1 MKSSAFPYF
10 GTNPRSEEPFL
21 NISKGDRK
29 GHRSYGGRVY
39 WQDETYNDSRVL
51 VHVPETFDVSKP
63 GVIVVFFHGN
73 GATLERDVRD
83 RQLVPQQI
91 SDSGVNAV
99 LLAPQLAVN
108 AADSSAGKFWQP
120 GGFKRFIDES
130 ASHLARLYGDP
141 KSAQA
146 FANLP
151 IVIVGY
157 SGGFLPTAWSLE
169 VGGIPNRVRG
179 VFLLDAVYGELDK
192 FASWI
197 EKNRTGFFV
206 SSYTRYTKRRDQE
219 LMQMLRDKGITVTES
234 MDGPLRP
241 GSVVFVQTP
250 DGVTHRDYVTQAWT
264 EHPVKD
270 VLVKMAATPALDPDR
285 QRAVARAGKRLFAA
299 SHCLRR
305 DRRLRQD
312 HRHQRQRDKGR
323 RDIARGVKEIAR
335 VQKAADRRSDRLP
348 DIEHRGIE
356 RHRGGCERR
365 RCADQPHLLHRI
377 GGRKAQPPDR
387 DGHRHQRIDAG
398 AERPAG
404 YAGQQQRREQHR
416 GLPGA
421 PGIDDAGCDR
431 DADETAHAV
440 EREHQ
445 PDRVRPR
452 ARQLRQQRP
461 HEGEHHELAGH
472 LQRRD
477 QQQQH
482 DHAGCGRHRSRS

>member
-1 MKSSAFPYF
+1 MVGVNPKFQMTDRADPALRPGTHRLALPIHHILPVQWRWVAMAALFVPLSFVLVQCGKAPSAGMLAANTQGAGDSFEERFPKPQFKDRFPTANESLTQVQRQVALAPPQRTVRTEPVRVASLNPTLTLPKQTEREELTTLVSMKSSAFPYF
-10 GTNPRSEEPFL
+10 GNNPRSDAPFL
-21 NISKGDRK
+21 NASSGERK

-51 VHVPETFDVSKP
+51 VHVPETFDARKP

-141 KSAQA
+141 KSAQT
-146 FANLP
+146 FANMP

-192 FASWI
+192 FAGWI
-197 EKNRTGFFV
+197 EKNRSGFFV
-206 SSYTRYTKRRDQE
+206 SSYTRYTKPRDRE
-219 LMQMLRDKGITVTES
+219 LIEMLRDKGITVTES

-250 DGVTHRDYVTQAWT
+250 AGITHRDYVTQAWT
-264 EHPVKD
+264 ENPVRE
-270 VLVKMAATPALDPDR
+270 VLVKMSESPAFTRVAT
-285 QRAVARAGKRLFAA
+285 
-299 SHCLRR
+299 
-305 DRRLRQD
+305 
-312 HRHQRQRDKGR
+312 
-323 RDIARGVKEIAR
+323 
-335 VQKAADRRSDRLP
+335 
-348 DIEHRGIE
+348 
-356 RHRGGCERR
+356 
-365 RCADQPHLLHRI
+365 
-377 GGRKAQPPDR
+377 
-387 DGHRHQRIDAG
+387 
-398 AERPAG
+398 
-404 YAGQQQRREQHR
+404 
-416 GLPGA
+416 A
-421 PGIDDAGCDR
+421 PSATNR
-431 DADETAHAV
+431 
-440 EREHQ
+440 
-445 PDRVRPR
+445 
-452 ARQLRQQRP
+452 
-461 HEGEHHELAGH
+461 
-472 LQRRD
+472 
-477 QQQQH
+477 
-482 DHAGCGRHRSRS
+482 

>member
-1 MKSSAFPYF
+1 MVGADPKFQSIDRADRVISPVSQRHAQPHRWRWVAVASLFVPLSFVLVQCGKAPSAGMLAANAHGTASTSGDSFEDRFPQPQFNDRFPTASESLVQRQVALAPPSPSQRMVRTEPVRVASLNPTMTLPQPTEREELTTLVSMKSSAFPYF
-10 GTNPRSEEPFL
+10 GSNPRSEAPFL

-51 VHVPETFDVSKP
+51 VHVPETFDVRKP

-120 GGFKRFIDES
+120 GGFKRFMDES
-130 ASHLARLYGDP
+130 ATHLARLTGDP

-146 FANLP
+146 FANMP

-157 SGGFLPTAWSLE
+157 SGGFVPTAWSLE
-169 VGGIPNRVRG
+169 VGGATNRVRG

-197 EKNRTGFFV
+197 ANNRSGFFV

-219 LMQMLRDKGITVTES
+219 LIEMLREKGITVTEN

-250 DGVTHRDYVTQAWT
+250 NGVTHRDYVTQAWT

-270 VLVKMAATPALDPDR
+270 VLVKMAASPQLTR
-285 QRAVARAGKRLFAA
+285 IA
-299 SHCLRR
+299 S
-305 DRRLRQD
+305 
-312 HRHQRQRDKGR
+312 
-323 RDIARGVKEIAR
+323 
-335 VQKAADRRSDRLP
+335 
-348 DIEHRGIE
+348 
-356 RHRGGCERR
+356 
-365 RCADQPHLLHRI
+365 
-377 GGRKAQPPDR
+377 
-387 DGHRHQRIDAG
+387 
-398 AERPAG
+398 
-404 YAGQQQRREQHR
+404 
-416 GLPGA
+416 A
-421 PGIDDAGCDR
+421 PSSANR
-431 DADETAHAV
+431 
-440 EREHQ
+440 
-445 PDRVRPR
+445 
-452 ARQLRQQRP
+452 
-461 HEGEHHELAGH
+461 
-472 LQRRD
+472 
-477 QQQQH
+477 
-482 DHAGCGRHRSRS
+482 